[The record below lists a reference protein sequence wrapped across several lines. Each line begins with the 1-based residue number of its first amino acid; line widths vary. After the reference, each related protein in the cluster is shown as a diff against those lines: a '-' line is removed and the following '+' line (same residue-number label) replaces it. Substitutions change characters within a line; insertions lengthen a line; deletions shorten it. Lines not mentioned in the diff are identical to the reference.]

1 MKLDSLNEMQKKA
14 VVKTDGP
21 LLVLAGAGSGKT
33 KVLTTK
39 IAYLIEQ
46 MHINPY
52 NILAITFTNKAA
64 REMKDRITNML
75 GMLANSIQ
83 ISTFH
88 SFGLTIVRENA
99 EKLDLKS
106 NFTILDSED
115 SLTIIKKIMKDLNI
129 NAESVKPKYVKN
141 QISGAKNELMS
152 PLEYERFAMTEQEK
166 NVVEIYKVYQKRL
179 LISNSVDFD
188 DLLMMPIMLFR
199 KNPDIL
205 ERYQERFK
213 YILIDEYQDTNEAQY
228 TLVKMISS
236 KYKNVCVVGD
246 NDQSI
251 YSFRGANYQNI
262 LNFEKDYKSAET
274 IMLEENYRSTK
285 NILKVANEVIV
296 NNNKRKDKNLWTENE
311 VGNKVKYYRASDEKD
326 EAIYVTKEI
335 QKLIDEGIPKN
346 EIAVLYR
353 TNAQSR
359 TIEEALLREN
369 IPYKVI
375 GSFYFYNRKEIKD
388 LICYLKLIHNSYDDN
403 SLLRVI
409 NVPKRG
415 IGDKTIQNITE
426 KATEKNICLY
436 DAIESGKEL
445 IFKNKLEYIKKEAE
459 NCSLTDLIDLIL
471 NETGMKEELVKEKT
485 IESEIRLENL
495 EEFKSITKNFEE
507 KYGIISLDEFLDEIS
522 LVADVEEHKNDTDVV
537 TLMTIHSAKG
547 LEFDNVFIIGMEEGI
562 FPHFNSFLDAN
573 QIEEERRLCYVA
585 ITRAKKN
592 LWIINAKRRMI
603 YGKDGCNP
611 PSRFLQ
617 EIDTNDL
624 DISEAGTS
632 FSNKIP
638 DSISNFD
645 KDATYTMGE
654 KVYQDMYGEG
664 IIVGIDD
671 EFISIAFEHPYRIK
685 KFIKGH
691 KSIRK
696 VDKECII

>member
-1 MKLDSLNEMQKKA
+1 
-14 VVKTDGP
+14 
-21 LLVLAGAGSGKT
+21 
-33 KVLTTK
+33 
-39 IAYLIEQ
+39 
-46 MHINPY
+46 
-52 NILAITFTNKAA
+52 
-64 REMKDRITNML
+64 
-75 GMLANSIQ
+75 
-83 ISTFH
+83 
-88 SFGLTIVRENA
+88 
-99 EKLDLKS
+99 
-106 NFTILDSED
+106 
-115 SLTIIKKIMKDLNI
+115 
-129 NAESVKPKYVKN
+129 
-141 QISGAKNELMS
+141 
-152 PLEYERFAMTEQEK
+152 
-166 NVVEIYKVYQKRL
+166 
-179 LISNSVDFD
+179 
-188 DLLMMPIMLFR
+188 
-199 KNPDIL
+199 
-205 ERYQERFK
+205 
-213 YILIDEYQDTNEAQY
+213 
-228 TLVKMISS
+228 
-236 KYKNVCVVGD
+236 
-246 NDQSI
+246 
-251 YSFRGANYQNI
+251 
-262 LNFEKDYKSAET
+262 
-274 IMLEENYRSTK
+274 
-285 NILKVANEVIV
+285 
-296 NNNKRKDKNLWTENE
+296 
-311 VGNKVKYYRASDEKD
+311 
-326 EAIYVTKEI
+326 
-335 QKLIDEGIPKN
+335 
-346 EIAVLYR
+346 
-353 TNAQSR
+353 
-359 TIEEALLREN
+359 
-369 IPYKVI
+369 
-375 GSFYFYNRKEIKD
+375 
-388 LICYLKLIHNSYDDN
+388 
-403 SLLRVI
+403 
-409 NVPKRG
+409 
-415 IGDKTIQNITE
+415 
-426 KATEKNICLY
+426 
-436 DAIESGKEL
+436 
-445 IFKNKLEYIKKEAE
+445 
-459 NCSLTDLIDLIL
+459 
-471 NETGMKEELVKEKT
+471 MKEELVKEKT

-671 EFISIAFEHPYRIK
+671 EFISIAFEHPYGIK